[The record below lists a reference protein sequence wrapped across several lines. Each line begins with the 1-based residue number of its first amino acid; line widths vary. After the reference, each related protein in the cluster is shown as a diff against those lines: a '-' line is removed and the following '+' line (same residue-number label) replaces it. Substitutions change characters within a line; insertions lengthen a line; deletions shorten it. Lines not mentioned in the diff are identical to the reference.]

1 MKSIRKVL
9 RGNLLVFTL
18 GNVMRQLSLF
28 ITFPYFSLYIQA
40 LGGGVIDIGLVNS
53 LLFFAALFVYPIAG
67 FIADRYSRVKI
78 IAASEYISAV
88 LLSIFAL
95 APDWK
100 ALALGNFLNGLMVFT
115 FPAYNALIADSLPFG
130 QRGVGYSLVMAIPGA
145 VGIISPYIGGYIIT
159 ILGVE
164 KAMRTLYGLTVAVSL
179 GTATMDLKL
188 LNETKTNMGQESSE
202 KGFRRI
208 LSDSYRD
215 MFEVLKWLPRS
226 LKGFALMLILS
237 FFINSVI
244 GPYWIIYGLN
254 EIGLSELQ
262 WGTILLLATVVNVT
276 CLIPAGI
283 IVDKLD
289 VKKVLAFALAL
300 SAVPI
305 FLFPLSQ
312 GFTETV
318 LLFVV
323 MSVANTFLISGAPT
337 FMAHS
342 VPSDKRG
349 RVMAVLGQGMLLVN
363 IRGGGGGVVG
373 PGMGAVLAI
382 PSILGS
388 IIGGFVYSYNPTLPW
403 LLLAA
408 SLLLNSAV
416 ATVFISSLKDEPG

>member
-1 MKSIRKVL
+1 MKSIRRVL
-9 RGNLLVFTL
+9 QGNLLVFTL

-28 ITFPYFSLYIQA
+28 ITFPYFSLYIKA

-53 LLFFAALFVYPIAG
+53 LLFLAALFVYPIAG
-67 FIADRYSRVKI
+67 SVADRYSRVKI
-78 IAASEYISAV
+78 IAASEYISAA
-88 LLSIFAL
+88 LLLIFAL

-100 ALALGNFLNGLMVFT
+100 ILALGNFLNGLMVFT
-115 FPAYNALIADSLPFG
+115 FPAYSALIADSLPLG
-130 QRGVGYSLVMAIPGA
+130 QRGVGYSLVIAIPSA
-145 VGIISPYIGGYIIT
+145 VGIISPYVGGYLIT

-164 KAMRTLYGLTVAVSL
+164 KAMRTLYGLTVVVSL

-188 LNETKTNMGQESSE
+188 LNETKANIGKESSE
-202 KGFRRI
+202 KEFTRI

-215 MFEVLKWLPRS
+215 MFEVLKWLPNS
-226 LKGFALMLILS
+226 LKAFALMLVLS

-262 WGTILLLATVVNVT
+262 WGTILLVAMVVNVSF
-276 CLIPAGI
+276 LIPAGI

-289 VKKVLAFALAL
+289 VKKLLAFALAV
-300 SAVPI
+300 SAAPI

-312 GFTETV
+312 GFKDTV

-323 MSVANTFLISGAPT
+323 MSIANTFLISGAPT

-363 IRGGGGGVVG
+363 IRGGGGGVAG
-373 PGMGAVLAI
+373 PGMGAILAI

-388 IIGGFVYSYNPTLPW
+388 IIGGFVYNYNPTLPW
-403 LLLAA
+403 FLLAA
-408 SLLLNSAV
+408 SLFVNAV
-416 ATVFISSLKDEPG
+416 IATVFLSSIKNPTS